1 MVIETMQPAD
11 STLLLAWCL
20 IPDRYKSRCL
30 LMPKTLLHYKTHMI
44 LPTMILE
51 YNLAFNRLLKILKY
65 SSLTKICKAV
75 SKTRAIV
82 FILNLMATLE
92 MKELKL
98 GGSRMLDI

>member
-1 MVIETMQPAD
+1 
-11 STLLLAWCL
+11 
-20 IPDRYKSRCL
+20 
-30 LMPKTLLHYKTHMI
+30 MI

-65 SSLTKICKAV
+65 SSLTTICKAV